1 MVTDSFKLNIVRRAI
16 ASTSTT
22 EGAAIS
28 GYYIEATCSVT
39 ENADPNAVRLDQ
51 NVFVRSVTD
60 NAFVRV
66 ASASDLGL
74 LYSSRDSAIAAGHT
88 EYRDSV
94 AQFDFTDVDT
104 AVSAIPVLKD
114 RVNTLLYNF
123 VQYSN
128 EFLSEDKYSYDY
140 SLPTET
146 IDASKSAEYV
156 AEYTESRAARLASDA
171 EITNSQALLDSVS
184 YKKDYIADV
193 EKAICDSSTA
203 VKVVYDSFNSVYTT
217 LMHDTSG
224 VQATLTM
231 LNNIGQV
238 SGGDY
243 PLTPADYS
251 QLKNILTTM
260 NTDTMSTVTAAIGTI
275 STKVGTLGA
284 ECTAQQSQLANLTNH
299 QSTLESSLTSL
310 VSENKLSSQQEQ
322 SALASLAKYCP
333 GVNPDN
339 L

>member
-22 EGAAIS
+22 DGAAIS

-74 LYSSRDSAIAAGHT
+74 LYSSRDSAITAGHT

-94 AQFDFTDVDT
+94 GQFNFADIDT

-146 IDASKSAEYV
+146 IDASKSAEYI

-171 EITNSQALLDSVS
+171 EIASSQALLDSVS

-193 EKAICDSSTA
+193 EKAICDSSTTVGEVHTA
-203 VKVVYDSFNSVYTT
+203 LDSVYTT
-217 LMHDTSG
+217 LINSNSG
-224 VQATLTM
+224 VQATLVM
-231 LNNIGQV
+231 LNTLVESNSQ
-238 SGGDY
+238 Y
-243 PLTPADYS
+243 PLAASDYS
-251 QLKNILTTM
+251 QLKNILTTI
-260 NTDTMSTVTAAIGTI
+260 NTVIVPAVDSAKTTI
-275 STKVGTLGA
+275 STKAEKLGL
-284 ECTAQQSQLANLTNH
+284 ECAAQTNQLDFLTNH